1 LQTARIL
8 WQRSSR
14 IAKLFVVLP
23 TQAEILNTIAE
34 NCDSHQAYTTRIKPK
49 YVSDQL
55 KEPKDIKEVREPR
68 QRRILLSI
76 FVLSSKKFRSIWRE
90 KKHFAL
96 QFVLS

>member
-34 NCDSHQAYTTRIKPK
+34 NCDSNQAYTTRTKPK
-49 YVSDQL
+49 YVSDQP
-55 KEPKDIKEVREPR
+55 KEPKDMRK
-68 QRRILLSI
+68 
-76 FVLSSKKFRSIWRE
+76 
-90 KKHFAL
+90 
-96 QFVLS
+96 